1 MRLKIRPPHSVDRV
15 PSEYICVHLWLKT
28 APFVNFVC
36 FCAKK
41 SRVSRSFPCLCL
53 PSVKS
58 VQSVAWNLCS
68 LRVLLYSALT
78 SGLVFE
84 IYAFL

>member
-1 MRLKIRPPHSVDRV
+1 MKFARSAFSTISPIREIRD
-15 PSEYICVHLWLKT
+15 
-28 APFVNFVC
+28 
-36 FCAKK
+36 KK
-41 SRVSRSFPCLCL
+41 SLYVIFAFL

-58 VQSVAWNLCS
+58 VQSVAWDLCS